1 MEDDDSKE
9 ESVVESEEDVV
20 KIYLLSQAIYKC
32 FLSLSLLLFK
42 PRQGEA
48 VGEALVS
55 KQIYFLPFCKPC
67 AGF

>member
-1 MEDDDSKE
+1 
-9 ESVVESEEDVV
+9 VV
-20 KIYLLSQAIYKC
+20 KIYLPSQAIYKC

-48 VGEALVS
+48 VGEALAS
-55 KQIYFLPFCKPC
+55 KQIFFLPFWKPC